1 MKKEKA
7 EIIVGKNIYSELKRN
22 SRVVWGVVIISL
34 VSIVSILYIALAI
47 YSDSTNKIFTINNR
61 GDLIPLSLIS
71 AKEDKV
77 KVLKANA
84 DYFVKNFYDLDQYS
98 LKEKKEKV
106 LWLVADQPTKIVKD
120 KDNKGYYNDFLSIN
134 GLVQK
139 AEIIPDSW
147 EISNIDDN
155 PNVNF
160 AVLVKRING
169 TNQEYYRA
177 DIQLRMT
184 KVNINYPYN
193 PFGYL
198 ITNFVESLSKVNK
211 PTDEEIKVQDSIK
224 VEQVNPTITK

>member
-34 VSIVSILYIALAI
+34 VSIASILYLALAI
-47 YSDSTNKIFTINNR
+47 YSDSTNKIFTINNK